1 MPTCLVIG
9 ASGFLGSALCA
20 EATARGYD
28 LTPVT
33 RATYASAV
41 GAAPDLLF
49 FAAGN
54 SKKYL
59 DDRDPVLAF
68 DLTVAAVRRA
78 IADFRPRRFVLLS
91 SGAVYPC
98 ESDPALNA
106 ESVPIDPAAIPTRY
120 GFHKRFAELLVLRDA
135 PSPLV
140 LRLGGFVGPG
150 LTKNAVR
157 DILTRGPLYIHPDS
171 ALQFML
177 TRDFAR
183 AAFALAETGLGIGP
197 GGLQP
202 PSPLPPILNLSA
214 LGTVPV
220 SQIAAWANYPL
231 PPESYTRPLV
241 RAELNLSLA
250 STLLPLPST
259 APTVRAF
266 VADVQSGK
274 VVLP

>member
-1 MPTCLVIG
+1 MRSASSPPSCAVIG
-9 ASGFLGSALCA
+9 ARGFLGSALCA
-20 EATARGYD
+20 EAAAHGCS
-28 LTPVT
+28 LVPVT
-33 RATYASAV
+33 RDSYPSAI

-106 ESVPIDPAAIPTRY
+106 ESTPIDPAAIPTRY
-120 GFHKRFAELLVLRDA
+120 GFHKRLAELLVLRDA

-150 LTKNAVR
+150 LVKNAVR
-157 DILTRGPLYIHPDS
+157 DILAGGSLFIHPDS
-171 ALQFML
+171 ALQFMH

-183 AAFALAETGLGIGP
+183 AAFDLAALPA
-197 GGLQP
+197 P
-202 PSPLPPILNLSA
+202 PPVLNLSA
-214 LGTVPV
+214 GGTVTVARIAEWAGRAIPPDASALPV
-220 SQIAAWANYPL
+220 
-231 PPESYTRPLV
+231 V
-241 RAELNLSLA
+241 HAELNLSLA
-250 STLLPLPST
+250 SSLVPLPST
-259 APTVRAF
+259 EATVRAF
-266 VADVQSGK
+266 VSDVLSGK
-274 VVLP
+274 EILP

>member
-1 MPTCLVIG
+1 MTLSAPMSTARPTCLVIG

-20 EATARGYD
+20 EANARGYD
-28 LTPVT
+28 LAPVT
-33 RATYASAV
+33 RATYPSAV

-91 SGAVYPC
+91 SGTVYPC
-98 ESDPALNA
+98 ESDPACNTETA
-106 ESVPIDPAAIPTRY
+106 PIDPAAIPTRY
-120 GFHKRFAELLVLRDA
+120 GFHKRLAELLVLRDA

-150 LTKNAVR
+150 LVKNAVR
-157 DILTRGPLYIHPDS
+157 DILTRGPLFMHPDS
-171 ALQFML
+171 ALQFMH

-183 AAFALAETGLGIGP
+183 AAFALAEM
-197 GGLQP
+197 
-202 PSPLPPILNLSA
+202 PSPPPVLNLSA

-220 SQIAAWANYPL
+220 SEIAAWAGYAI
-231 PPESYTRPLV
+231 PPEAATRPLV

-250 STLLPLPST
+250 SSLLPLPST
-259 APTVRAF
+259 EPTVRDF

-274 VVLP
+274 VALP